1 MKHIK
6 REELSIHK
14 GGALIRQEQIEDEEY
29 LNYSNLYVHATQL
42 DLVEPFIKKA
52 GKYVVGYHKGSY
64 MRIKETY
71 EKIKDY
77 LSKEG
82 YRICGNSFEEYQY
95 MMDVASLTMKDNY
108 VTSKPCGTINPYG
121 LFF

>member
-1 MKHIK
+1 M
-6 REELSIHK
+6 
-14 GGALIRQEQIEDEEY
+14 
-29 LNYSNLYVHATQL
+29 
-42 DLVEPFIKKA
+42 
-52 GKYVVGYHKGSY
+52 VGYHKGSY

-95 MMDVASLTMKDNY
+95 MMDVASLTVEDNY
-108 VTSKPCGTINPYG
+108 VTKIMIQVEEK
-121 LFF
+121 